1 MARIYNSQDE
11 ILTLGKELGRGGEGS
26 VFTIL
31 ERSDAVAKIYHA
43 SVSAEKAE
51 KLRQMVALQ
60 SDKLLR
66 LSAWVTDVLQNE
78 AGETIGF
85 LMPRLSFGTQIHE
98 LYNPASRRKRFPEAD
113 WRFLIRA
120 AANAARAFAVVHQHG
135 HSIGDVNHGN
145 IVIARDA
152 TVRLIDCDSYHLN
165 APERSFLCE
174 VGVSTHTPPEL
185 QGKSLRE
192 VARTE
197 NHDNFGLAVLIFQ
210 LLFMGR
216 HPFSGKFLGDGENT
230 LENSIRERRFAY
242 GEDAPERQ
250 MRQPPGTLPLDA
262 VSPNV
267 ASLFRRA
274 FLEIKNRPTAREWAD
289 ALDALETD
297 LRECNFNQSH
307 FYWKGLEKC
316 AWCAVEAQTGV
327 LFFPA
332 RFNENFVADP
342 NADLVT
348 IGRLIDA
355 IKPPDIPSQLPVKLS
370 GNVPDLPAS
379 PQIAEAVA
387 KFNQNLA
394 IYLGVLSLAII
405 FVVSFFG
412 AAIFSTFILFF
423 YICTTVIKSL
433 TETAKN
439 EAQAVFDSASRNL
452 EKFQKEW
459 KKLAGKEVF
468 TNARTEL
475 KNAVTEFKNL
485 PAAHTARFKELENEH
500 RQRQLVFYLKGFPLR
515 CAEIKHLTEAQI
527 KELDKFQIVS
537 AADISI
543 ANFRRVPHFSQ
554 QYKNRLFDWRI
565 ELERN
570 FVFQLSPQNK
580 LQIEEKI
587 EAEFEE
593 KRQRL
598 ETEIR
603 NGLPRLQ
610 RLSVEIANN
619 YQKLS
624 SKSEQIEAEFL
635 SADIDLRNVSE
646 LRTKAIGW
654 TIGTAFVSLLVS
666 IPVSNVFY
674 DGGSISQG
682 TAVSTSAKPKGFT
695 SEVPGRSFSAV
706 NPELQI
712 LTDNYYLEDGTK
724 ITPETWGKAFDSY
737 REGINQTSS
746 GDYERAAKSFQNAVN
761 LKPDVSELRV
771 RLGESFFLAGRYR
784 MAIIAFNDAIKINPF
799 NSSAYHLLGTCYNK
813 LLRRDDAIKAFKN
826 AVEVNTDAAFSLYE
840 LGKTLREGK
849 KPNEAI
855 DYLNAS
861 LKKQPELNAARF
873 ELALCYD
880 EAGFRNLALREFDK
894 LDSKDSDLS
903 EKLAIRLGVKT
914 ESSHKE
920 IKAEID
926 SQFPPTVIGRNSK

>member
-1 MARIYNSQDE
+1 MARFYNSQGDV
-11 ILTLGKELGRGGEGS
+11 LTPGKELGRGGEGS

-31 ERSDAVAKIYHA
+31 ESPESVAKIYHA

-51 KLRQMVALQ
+51 KLRQMVALK

-98 LYNPASRRKRFPEAD
+98 LYNPASRRRRFPEAD

-120 AANAARAFAVVHQHG
+120 AANSARAFAVVHQHG

-185 QGKSLRE
+185 QGKSLRD

-250 MRQPPGTLPLDA
+250 MNQPPGTLPLDA
-262 VSPNV
+262 VSPNA

-289 ALDALETD
+289 ALDQLEND

-307 FYWKGLEKC
+307 FYWNGLEKC

-355 IKPPDIPSQLPVKLS
+355 IKPPDVPSQLPVKIS
-370 GNVPDLPAS
+370 GSVPDLPAS

-387 KFNQNLA
+387 KFNRNLA
-394 IYLGVLSLAII
+394 LYLAALSVAII
-405 FVVSFFG
+405 FVITFFG
-412 AAIFSTFILFF
+412 SAIFSTFILFF
-423 YICTTVIKSL
+423 YICTAVIKSL

-439 EAQAVFDSASRNL
+439 EAQTVFDSASRNL
-452 EKFQKEW
+452 EKFRKEW

-468 TNARTEL
+468 TKARTEL

-485 PAAHTARFKELENEH
+485 PAARAGRFKELENEFQ
-500 RQRQLVFYLKGFPLR
+500 RRQLIFYLKGFPLR
-515 CAEIKHLTEAQI
+515 RAEIKHLTEAQI
-527 KELDKFQIVS
+527 KELNKFQIVS
-537 AADISI
+537 ADDISV
-543 ANFRRVPHFSQ
+543 ANFRRVPYFSQ
-554 QYKNRLFDWRI
+554 QHKNRLFAWRI

-570 FVFQLSPQNK
+570 FVFHLTPQNK
-580 LQIEEKI
+580 RRIEEKI

-593 KRQRL
+593 KRRRL

-603 NGLPRLQ
+603 SGLPRLQ

-619 YQKLS
+619 YQTLS
-624 SKSEQIEAEFL
+624 SKSEQIEEEFVSAE
-635 SADIDLRNVSE
+635 IDLGKVSE
-646 LRTKAIGW
+646 LKTKAIGW
-654 TIGTAFVSLLVS
+654 TIGVAAASLLVTM
-666 IPVSNVFY
+666 PFKL
-674 DGGSISQG
+674 
-682 TAVSTSAKPKGFT
+682 SADHNAANNR
-695 SEVPGRSFSAV
+695 SEYLYGRSV
-706 NPELQI
+706 NTGEIQTVYRAEREEFTPKPHENA
-712 LTDNYYLEDGTK
+712 DNYYLEDGTK
-724 ITPETWGKAFDSY
+724 ITPETWGKAFDFY
-737 REGINQTSS
+737 RDGINKTSS
-746 GDYERAAKSFQNAVN
+746 GDYEKAAKSFQKAINFQ
-761 LKPDVSELRV
+761 PDVSELRV

-784 MAIIAFNDAIKINPF
+784 MAIIAFNDALKINPF

-826 AVEVNTDAAFSLYE
+826 AVEVNADAAFSLYE
-840 LGKTLREGK
+840 LGKTLREDK

-855 DYLNAS
+855 DYLNAA

-880 EAGFRNLALREFDK
+880 EAGFRNLALREFEK

-926 SQFPPTVIGRNSK
+926 SQLPPTIIGPNSK

>member
-1 MARIYNSQDE
+1 MARFYNSQGDV
-11 ILTLGKELGRGGEGS
+11 LTPGKELGRGGEGS
-26 VFTIL
+26 VFAIL
-31 ERSDAVAKIYHA
+31 ESRESVAKIYHEP
-43 SVSAEKAE
+43 VSSEKAE
-51 KLRQMVALQ
+51 KLRQMVELQ
-60 SDKLLR
+60 TDKLLR

-98 LYNPASRRKRFPEAD
+98 LYNPASRRRRFPEAD
-113 WRFLIRA
+113 WRFLIRT
-120 AANAARAFAVVHQHG
+120 AANSARAFAVVHQHG

-174 VGVSTHTPPEL
+174 VGISTHTPPEL

-216 HPFSGKFLGDGENT
+216 HPFSGKFLGDGEYT

-242 GEDAPERQ
+242 GDDAPERQ
-250 MRQPPGTLPLDA
+250 MNQPPGTLPLDA
-262 VSPNV
+262 VSLNV

-297 LRECNFNQSH
+297 LRECSFNQSH
-307 FYWKGLEKC
+307 FYWNDLEKC

-355 IKPPDIPSQLPVKLS
+355 IKPPDVPSQLPIRAS
-370 GNVPDLPAS
+370 GSVPDLPTS
-379 PQIAEAVA
+379 PQIAEALSR
-387 KFNQNLA
+387 FNRNLA
-394 IYLGVLSLAII
+394 IYLGALSLAII
-405 FVVSFFG
+405 FVISLFG

-423 YICTTVIKSL
+423 YICTAVIKWL
-433 TETAKN
+433 TETARK
-439 EAQAVFDSASRNL
+439 EAQEVFDSASRNL

-468 TNARTEL
+468 TNARAEL

-485 PAAHTARFKELENEH
+485 PAARAARFKELENEH
-500 RQRQLVFYLKGFPLR
+500 RQRQLIFYLKGFPLR
-515 CAEIKHLTEAQI
+515 RAEIKHLTEAQI
-527 KELDKFQIVS
+527 KELNKFQIVS
-537 AADISI
+537 ADDISV
-543 ANFRRVPHFSQ
+543 ANFRRVPYFSQ
-554 QYKNRLFDWRI
+554 QHKNRLFAWRI

-570 FVFQLSPQNK
+570 FVFHLTPQNK

-593 KRQRL
+593 KRSRL

-619 YQKLS
+619 YQNLS
-624 SKSEQIEAEFL
+624 SKSEQIEAEFV

-666 IPVSNVFY
+666 IPL
-674 DGGSISQG
+674 SQSFNYERPKYYG
-682 TAVSTSAKPKGFT
+682 ELLTAAPAKVINT
-695 SEVPGRSFSAV
+695 NRDTA
-706 NPELQI
+706 N
-712 LTDNYYLEDGTK
+712 LTLNRVEQPLADNYYLEDGSK
-724 ITPETWGKAFDSY
+724 ITPETWGKAFDFY
-737 REGINQTSS
+737 RDGITQTSVS
-746 GDYERAAKSFQNAVN
+746 EYEKAAKSFQKAVN
-761 LKPDVSELRV
+761 LQPDVSELRV

-784 MAIIAFNDAIKINPF
+784 LAIIAFNDALKINPF

-826 AVEVNTDAAFSLYE
+826 AVEVNADAAFSLYE
-840 LGKTLREGK
+840 LGKTLKEDK

-855 DYLNAS
+855 DYLNAA

-880 EAGFRNLALREFDK
+880 EVGFRNLALREFDK
-894 LDSKDSDLS
+894 LESKDSDLS
-903 EKLAIRLGVKT
+903 EKLAIKLGVKS

-920 IKAEID
+920 IKVEID
-926 SQFPPTVIGRNSK
+926 SQLPPTVIGPNSK

>member
-1 MARIYNSQDE
+1 MARFYNSQGE

-31 ERSDAVAKIYHA
+31 ESPESVAKIYHEPI
-43 SVSAEKAE
+43 SAEKAE
-51 KLRQMVALQ
+51 KLRQMVALK

-78 AGETIGF
+78 TGETIGF

-98 LYNPASRRKRFPEAD
+98 LYNPASRRRRFPEAD

-216 HPFSGKFLGDGENT
+216 HPFSGKFSGDGEST

-242 GEDAPERQ
+242 GDDAPKRQ
-250 MRQPPGTLPLDA
+250 MQPPPGTLPLDA

-274 FLEIKNRPTAREWAD
+274 FLEIENRPTAREWAD

-316 AWCAVEAQTGV
+316 GWCAVEAQTGV

-355 IKPPDIPSQLPVKLS
+355 IKPPDVPAQLPVKVS
-370 GNVPDLPAS
+370 GTDPDLPPS
-379 PQIAEAVA
+379 PQIAEAVS
-387 KFNQNLA
+387 KFNRNLT
-394 IYLGVLSLAII
+394 IYLGALSLAII
-405 FVVSFFG
+405 FVITFFG

-423 YICTTVIKSL
+423 YICTAVIKSL

-439 EAQAVFDSASRNL
+439 EAQAVFDSTSRNL

-468 TNARTEL
+468 TNARAEL

-485 PAAHTARFKELENEH
+485 PVARAARFKELENEH
-500 RQRQLVFYLKGFPLR
+500 RQRQLIFYLKGFPLR
-515 CAEIKHLTEAQI
+515 RAEIKHLTEAQI
-527 KELDKFQIVS
+527 KELNKAQIVS
-537 AADISI
+537 ADDISD
-543 ANFRRVPHFSQ
+543 ADFRRVPYFNPLH
-554 QYKNRLFDWRI
+554 KNRLLAWRK
-565 ELERN
+565 ELEKD
-570 FVFQLSPQNK
+570 FVFRFTPQIK
-580 LQIEEKI
+580 QQIEEKI

-593 KRQRL
+593 KRRRL

-619 YQKLS
+619 YQNLS
-624 SKSEQIEAEFL
+624 SKSEQIEAEFV

-666 IPVSNVFY
+666 IPVSSSFVGVRGNNFRGEPLSATTAKVINTNR
-674 DGGSISQG
+674 DTVNL
-682 TAVSTSAKPKGFT
+682 TAVR
-695 SEVPGRSFSAV
+695 SEQH
-706 NPELQI
+706 L

-724 ITPETWGKAFDSY
+724 ITPETWGKAFDFY
-737 REGINQTSS
+737 RDGINQTSA
-746 GDYERAAKSFQNAVN
+746 GDYEKAAKSFQKAVN
-761 LKPDVSELRV
+761 LQPDVSELRV
-771 RLGESFFLAGRYR
+771 RMGESFFLAGRYR
-784 MAIIAFNDAIKINPF
+784 MAIIAFNDAVKINPF

-826 AVEVNTDAAFSLYE
+826 AVEVNADAAFSLYE
-840 LGKTLREGK
+840 LGKTLREDK

-855 DYLNAS
+855 DYLDAA

-880 EAGFRNLALREFDK
+880 EVGFRNLALREFDK

-926 SQFPPTVIGRNSK
+926 SQLPPTMIGPNSK